1 MIVDEADRDIELSPD
16 PFKEA
21 GISIPEQLP
30 YSEEAGSKQNMIS
43 NIKNAIQEK
52 RNSGIGASLENV
64 GKIPIRISLEN
75 ICNRTENPESVKLIN
90 PESTKQLSDTE
101 KDAESKSEADQKS
114 CPVTIEKQQN
124 VV

>member
-64 GKIPIRISLEN
+64 GKIPIRISMEN

-90 PESTKQLSDTE
+90 PDSTKQLSDTE

>member
-1 MIVDEADRDIELSPD
+1 MYNIESWLR
-16 PFKEA
+16 
-21 GISIPEQLP
+21 
-30 YSEEAGSKQNMIS
+30 NMIS

-64 GKIPIRISLEN
+64 GKIPIRISMEN

>member
-64 GKIPIRISLEN
+64 GKIPIRISMEN
-75 ICNRTENPESVKLIN
+75 ICKGSENTESVKLIN
-90 PESTKQLSDTE
+90 PESTKQSYDKE
-101 KDAESKSEADQKS
+101 K
-114 CPVTIEKQQN
+114 VEKQQN

>member
-64 GKIPIRISLEN
+64 GKIPIRISMEN

>member
-16 PFKEA
+16 PLKEA

-64 GKIPIRISLEN
+64 GKIPIRISMEN

-90 PESTKQLSDTE
+90 PDSTKQLSDRE

>member
-30 YSEEAGSKQNMIS
+30 YSEEANKSAISRQISKTSPKLGSKQNMMA
-43 NIKNAIQEK
+43 NLKNAIQEK

-64 GKIPIRISLEN
+64 GKIPIRISMEN
-75 ICNRTENPESVKLIN
+75 ICKGSENPESVKLIN
-90 PESTKQLSDTE
+90 PESTKQSSDTE
-101 KDAESKSEADQKS
+101 KVE
-114 CPVTIEKQQN
+114 TQQN

>member
-52 RNSGIGASLENV
+52 RNSGIGATLENV
-64 GKIPIRISLEN
+64 GKIPIRISMEN